1 MADIRPDTIKRGPG
15 QAQTDTEGVG
25 FLESVADTAGKTG
38 DMLAGAARTG
48 GNALID
54 AAEGLMDAHPLARF
68 AGTLV
73 GLESPAMR
81 REDLALERG
90 KFELARERAYF
101 EEHQAMRPMREQQNR
116 LMLQSLYEQQYR
128 ATVDPIA
135 ERISRGVAKQYGQL
149 QMSPKAWNQ
158 WKESQSYKDLV
169 ATQTA
174 FGMLR
179 DNNPAVVRAGTE
191 YARRLGVNISQ
202 RDGKT
207 YFDAPSFG
215 VRGELTQETEK
226 QFIELG
232 EKLAMQD
239 AAAFEKMEQRNKRID
254 GYVMNKTVNNLIAK
268 TGMSHGE
275 AYQISE
281 IVFSQFP
288 PQDRLYY
295 CGLSGARELMQGGL
309 LPEERQEFE
318 MQLDFIRKAYDITVA
333 QDEKGNIFIE
343 GKPAAEWLER
353 QLEVNP
359 VARAVREMEDAQI
372 ARAKLQMEARAART
386 TRAAQ
391 TNSIPAEESAPL
403 TVEERS
409 RMAAMRQGTELAAA
423 NGIPEWGQETAD
435 RFNRGKSEKERI
447 TPEMAWAIL
456 GDAQSIW
463 ENVMLTSNDP
473 DAAYKAAVESFKEDG
488 LGESYIPD
496 FLKRVSEDIGYENA
510 EAEYKSA
517 KEAER
522 KVPPPTRKQQ
532 KIRAAQIEDMRQWRE
547 IQSIGSDPFTPGG
560 GRNMLALASLS
571 APEITPPE
579 AARLQKARDT
589 FAKARSRRENREAE
603 EAQARAVQEKNQ
615 KKREELRRRL
625 MNKKK

>member
-1 MADIRPDTIKRGPG
+1 MDNIKPDTVEHGLSR
-15 QAQTDTEGVG
+15 TTTEGTEGG
-25 FLESVADTAGKTG
+25 FLEPVADTTG
-38 DMLAGAARTG
+38 NTG
-48 GNALID
+48 STFASAVESVMD
-54 AAEGLMDAHPLARF
+54 VSPGLRF
-68 AGTLV
+68 IGTLA

-81 REDLALERG
+81 REKREEQMGNLV
-90 KFELARERAYF
+90 LARAQADF
-101 EEHQAMRPMREQQNR
+101 EDYQNMRPMRNQ
-116 LMLQSLYEQQYR
+116 LAIQSLYEQQYR

-135 ERISRGVAKQYGQL
+135 ERISRGVAKEYGQL

-174 FGMLR
+174 FGMLK

-202 RDGKT
+202 QDGKT
-207 YFDAPSFG
+207 YFDAPTFG
-215 VRGELTQETEK
+215 VRGELTPETEK

-288 PQDRLYY
+288 PKDRLYY

-333 QDEKGNIFIE
+333 QDEKGNLFIE
-343 GKPAAEWLER
+343 GKPAVEWLDR

-372 ARAKLQMEARAART
+372 ARTKLQLEARAART

-391 TNSIPAEESAPL
+391 TNSIPAEEAAPL

-463 ENVMLTSNDP
+463 ENVILTTNDP
-473 DAAYKAAVESFKEDG
+473 DAAYKAVVESFKEDG

-510 EAEYKSA
+510 EAEYKIA

-532 KIRAAQIEDMRQWRE
+532 KVRAAQIEDMRQWRE

-560 GRNMLALASLS
+560 GRNMLALTSLS
-571 APEITPPE
+571 APEMTPPE

-603 EAQARAVQEKNQ
+603 EAQARAAQEKNQ
-615 KKREELRRRL
+615 KKREELRKRL

>member
-174 FGMLR
+174 FGMLK
-179 DNNPAVVRAGTE
+179 DNNPAVVRAGVE

-215 VRGELTQETEK
+215 VRGELTPETEK

-372 ARAKLQMEARAART
+372 ARAKLQMEARAARK
-386 TRAAQ
+386 
-391 TNSIPAEESAPL
+391 NSIPAEAAPL
-403 TVEERS
+403 TVEDQE
-409 RMAAMRQGTELAAA
+409 MASASQFAREVAEA
-423 NGIPEWGQETAD
+423 NGIPDWGKETAD
-435 RFNRGKSEKERI
+435 RFNRGKDEKDQI
-447 TPEMAWAIL
+447 TPEYALEALGLAEMAYENEMAIS
-456 GDAQSIW
+456 D
-463 ENVMLTSNDP
+463 DP
-473 DAAYKAAVESFKEDG
+473 DIAYKAVKRVFKEHE
-488 LGESYIPD
+488 LPESNIPD
-496 FLKRVSEDIGYENA
+496 FFKKAGEDISYERA

-517 KEAER
+517 REAADKLPPRSKED
-522 KVPPPTRKQQ
+522 
-532 KIRAAQIEDMRQWRE
+532 KIQDAKNRMRRE
-547 IQSIGSDPFTPGG
+547 WSDIWGGGSIGIPGG
-560 GRNMLALASLS
+560 PSNFFALHKADATASQ
-571 APEITPPE
+571 EPPE
-579 AARLQKARDT
+579 YKRLENARYHYKNARDR
-589 FAKARSRRENREAE
+589 KKRREAE
-603 EAQARAVQEKNQ
+603 EAQARAAQEKSQ

>member
-1 MADIRPDTIKRGPG
+1 MDNIKPDAVEHGLS
-15 QAQTDTEGVG
+15 QTSTESGSTGNTGNAFASAV
-25 FLESVADTAGKTG
+25 ESVMDVSP
-38 DMLAGAARTG
+38 
-48 GNALID
+48 
-54 AAEGLMDAHPLARF
+54 GLRF
-68 AGTLV
+68 IGTLA

-81 REDLALERG
+81 REKRAEQMG
-90 KFELARERAYF
+90 NIALARAQADF
-101 EEHQAMRPMREQQNR
+101 EDYQNMRPMRNQ
-116 LMLQSLYEQQYR
+116 LAIQSLYEQQYR

-135 ERISRGVAKQYGQL
+135 ERISRGVAKEYGQL

-169 ATQTA
+169 ATQTT

-202 RDGKT
+202 QDGKT
-207 YFDAPSFG
+207 YFDAPTFG
-215 VRGELTQETEK
+215 VRGELTPETEK

-254 GYVMNKTVNNLIAK
+254 GYVMNKTVNSLIAK

-275 AYQISE
+275 AYQLSE

-318 MQLDFIRKAYDITVA
+318 MQLDFIRKAYDITAA

-359 VARAVREMEDAQI
+359 VARAVRETEDAQI
-372 ARAKLQMEARAART
+372 ARTKLQLEARAARAA
-386 TRAAQ
+386 RA
-391 TNSIPAEESAPL
+391 NSIPSGEPAPL
-403 TVEERS
+403 TIEERS
-409 RMAAMRQGTELAAA
+409 RMAAMRQGTELAEA
-423 NGIPEWGQETAD
+423 NGIPDWGQETAD

-463 ENVMLTSNDP
+463 ENVILTTNDP
-473 DAAYKAAVESFKEDG
+473 DAAYKAVVESFKEDG

-571 APEITPPE
+571 APEMTPPE

-603 EAQARAVQEKNQ
+603 EAQTRAVQEKNQ

>member
-1 MADIRPDTIKRGPG
+1 MDNIKPDAVEHGLS
-15 QAQTDTEGVG
+15 QTSTESGSTGNTGNAFASAV
-25 FLESVADTAGKTG
+25 ESVMDVSP
-38 DMLAGAARTG
+38 
-48 GNALID
+48 
-54 AAEGLMDAHPLARF
+54 GLRF
-68 AGTLV
+68 IGTLA

-81 REDLALERG
+81 REKRAEQMG
-90 KFELARERAYF
+90 NIALARAQADF
-101 EEHQAMRPMREQQNR
+101 EDYQNMRPMRNQ
-116 LMLQSLYEQQYR
+116 LAIQSLYEQQYR

-135 ERISRGVAKQYGQL
+135 ERISRGVAKEYGQL

-169 ATQTA
+169 ATQTT

-202 RDGKT
+202 QDGKT
-207 YFDAPSFG
+207 YFDAPTFG
-215 VRGELTQETEK
+215 VRGELTPETEK

-254 GYVMNKTVNNLIAK
+254 GYVMNKTVNSLIAK

-275 AYQISE
+275 AYQLSE

-318 MQLDFIRKAYDITVA
+318 MQLDFIRKAYDITAA

-359 VARAVREMEDAQI
+359 VARAVRETEDAQI
-372 ARAKLQMEARAART
+372 ARTKLQLEARAARAA
-386 TRAAQ
+386 RA
-391 TNSIPAEESAPL
+391 NSIPSGEPAPL
-403 TVEERS
+403 TIEERS
-409 RMAAMRQGTELAAA
+409 RMAAMRQGTELAEA
-423 NGIPEWGQETAD
+423 NGIPDWGQETAD

-463 ENVMLTSNDP
+463 ENVILTTNDP
-473 DAAYKAAVESFKEDG
+473 DAAYKAVVESFKEDG

-517 KEAER
+517 KEAAR

-532 KIRAAQIEDMRQWRE
+532 KIRAAQIEDTRQWRH
-547 IQSIGSDPFTPGG
+547 IAQQSFGFGDPFMPG
-560 GRNMLALASLS
+560 RANNALAIASLS
-571 APEITPPE
+571 APEATPPE
-579 AARLQKARDT
+579 VSRLQKARDT
-589 FAKARSRRENREAE
+589 FAKAKSRRENREAE

>member
-1 MADIRPDTIKRGPG
+1 MDNIKPDAVEHGLS
-15 QAQTDTEGVG
+15 QTSTESGSTGNTGNAFASAV
-25 FLESVADTAGKTG
+25 ESVMDVSP
-38 DMLAGAARTG
+38 
-48 GNALID
+48 
-54 AAEGLMDAHPLARF
+54 GLRF
-68 AGTLV
+68 IGTLA

-81 REDLALERG
+81 REKRAEQMG
-90 KFELARERAYF
+90 NIALARAQADF
-101 EEHQAMRPMREQQNR
+101 EDYQNMRPMRNQ
-116 LMLQSLYEQQYR
+116 LAIQSLYEQQYH

-174 FGMLR
+174 LGMLR

-215 VRGELTQETEK
+215 VRGELTQEMEK

-510 EAEYKSA
+510 ETEYKSA

-522 KVPPPTRKQQ
+522 KVPPSSRKQQ

-571 APEITPPE
+571 APEMTPPE

-603 EAQARAVQEKNQ
+603 EAQARAAQEKNQ

>member
-1 MADIRPDTIKRGPG
+1 MDNIKPDTVEHGLS
-15 QAQTDTEGVG
+15 QTSTESGSTGNTGNAFASAV
-25 FLESVADTAGKTG
+25 ESVMDSSP
-38 DMLAGAARTG
+38 
-48 GNALID
+48 
-54 AAEGLMDAHPLARF
+54 GLRF
-68 AGTLV
+68 IGTLA

-81 REDLALERG
+81 REKRAEQMG
-90 KFELARERAYF
+90 NIALARAQADF
-101 EEHQAMRPMREQQNR
+101 EDYQNMRPMRNQ
-116 LMLQSLYEQQYR
+116 LAIQSLYEQQYR

-169 ATQTA
+169 ATQTT
-174 FGMLR
+174 FGMLK

-215 VRGELTQETEK
+215 VRGELTPETEK

-359 VARAVREMEDAQI
+359 VARAVRETEDAQI
-372 ARAKLQMEARAART
+372 ARTKLQLEARAAR
-386 TRAAQ
+386 A
-391 TNSIPAEESAPL
+391 NSIPSGEPAPL
-403 TVEERS
+403 TIEERS
-409 RMAAMRQGTELAAA
+409 RMVAMRQGTELAEA
-423 NGIPEWGQETAD
+423 NGIPDWGQETAD

-463 ENVMLTSNDP
+463 ENVILTTNDP
-473 DAAYKAAVESFKEDG
+473 DAAYKAVVESFKEDG
-488 LGESYIPD
+488 L
-496 FLKRVSEDIGYENA
+496 LH
-510 EAEYKSA
+510 
-517 KEAER
+517 
-522 KVPPPTRKQQ
+522 
-532 KIRAAQIEDMRQWRE
+532 
-547 IQSIGSDPFTPGG
+547 
-560 GRNMLALASLS
+560 
-571 APEITPPE
+571 
-579 AARLQKARDT
+579 
-589 FAKARSRRENREAE
+589 SRC
-603 EAQARAVQEKNQ
+603 
-615 KKREELRRRL
+615 
-625 MNKKK
+625 

>member
-1 MADIRPDTIKRGPG
+1 MDSSPG
-15 QAQTDTEGVG
+15 
-25 FLESVADTAGKTG
+25 L
-38 DMLAGAARTG
+38 
-48 GNALID
+48 
-54 AAEGLMDAHPLARF
+54 RF
-68 AGTLV
+68 FGTLA

-81 REDLALERG
+81 REKRAEQMGNLM
-90 KFELARERAYF
+90 LARAQADF
-101 EEHQAMRPMREQQNR
+101 EEHQAMRPVREQQNK

-128 ATVDPIA
+128 ATVDSIA
-135 ERISRGVAKQYGQL
+135 EKVSRGVAKEYGQL

-169 ATQTA
+169 SAQTA
-174 FGMLR
+174 FGMLN
-179 DNNPAVVRAGTE
+179 DNNPAVVSAGTE
-191 YARRLGVNISQ
+191 YVRRLGVNISQ
-202 RDGKT
+202 QDGKT
-207 YFDAPSFG
+207 YFDAPAFG
-215 VRGELTQETEK
+215 VRGELTEETQK
-226 QFIELG
+226 QFMELA
-232 EKLAMQD
+232 EKKAMQD
-239 AAAFEKMEQRNKRID
+239 AAAIEKMEQRKKRID
-254 GYVMNKTVNNLIAK
+254 GYVMNKAVNRLCAS
-268 TGMSHGE
+268 TGMAHGD
-275 AYQISE
+275 AFP
-281 IVFSQFP
+281 IVENVIGQFDP
-288 PQDRLYY
+288 KDVTFAAGIL
-295 CGLSGARELMQGGL
+295 GGKDLMQGGL
-309 LPEERQEFE
+309 LPGERQEFE
-318 MQLDFIRKAYDITVA
+318 MQLDFIRKGFDITVA

-343 GKPAAEWLER
+343 GKPAMEWLD
-353 QLEVNP
+353 QQIGNNP
-359 VARAVREMEDAQI
+359 VVKALHEMEAGQI
-372 ARAKLQMEARAART
+372 AAAKTRLEARAARK
-386 TRAAQ
+386 
-391 TNSIPAEESAPL
+391 NSIPAEEAAPL

-473 DAAYKAAVESFKEDG
+473 DAAYKAVVESFKEDG

-510 EAEYKSA
+510 ATEYKSA

-522 KVPPPTRKQQ
+522 KVLPSTRKQQ

-571 APEITPPE
+571 APETTPPE
-579 AARLQKARDT
+579 VDRLRKARDT
-589 FAKARSRRENREAE
+589 FAKAKSRRENREAE
-603 EAQARAVQEKNQ
+603 EAQARAAQEKNQ

>member
-174 FGMLR
+174 FGMLK
-179 DNNPAVVRAGTE
+179 DNNPAVVRAGVE

-215 VRGELTQETEK
+215 VRGELTPETEK

-318 MQLDFIRKAYDITVA
+318 MQLDFIRKKYDITVA
-333 QDEKGNIFIE
+333 QDEKGNLFIE
-343 GKPAAEWLER
+343 GKPAVEWLDR

-372 ARAKLQMEARAART
+372 ARTKLQLEARAART

-391 TNSIPAEESAPL
+391 TNSIPAEAAPL
-403 TVEERS
+403 TVEEREQQVE
-409 RMAAMRQGTELAAA
+409 AQAGNELAEA
-423 NGIPEWGQETAD
+423 NGMADWGQTTAD
-435 RFNRGKSEKERI
+435 RFNRGKAEKDQI
-447 TPEMAWAIL
+447 APEQASAIL
-456 GDAQSIW
+456 GRAYAGW
-463 ENVMLTSNDP
+463 ENAMLTTNDP
-473 DAAYKAAVESFKEDG
+473 DAAYKAVVKTFQGFG

-496 FLKRVSEDIGYENA
+496 FFKKAGEDISYERA

-532 KIRAAQIEDMRQWRE
+532 KIRAAQIEDTRQWRE
-547 IQSIGSDPFTPGG
+547 IQSIGADPFTPGG
-560 GRNMLALASLS
+560 GRNMLALANLS
-571 APEITPPE
+571 APAATPPE
-579 AARLQKARDT
+579 VSRLQKARDT
-589 FAKARSRRENREAE
+589 FAKAKSRRENREAE
-603 EAQARAVQEKNQ
+603 EAQARAAQEKNR

-625 MNKKK
+625 MNKK

>member
-1 MADIRPDTIKRGPG
+1 MFDG
-15 QAQTDTEGVG
+15 
-25 FLESVADTAGKTG
+25 
-38 DMLAGAARTG
+38 
-48 GNALID
+48 
-54 AAEGLMDAHPLARF
+54 
-68 AGTLV
+68 
-73 GLESPAMR
+73 
-81 REDLALERG
+81 EDLALERG

-116 LMLQSLYEQQYR
+116 LMLQSLCEQQYR

-174 FGMLR
+174 FGMLK
-179 DNNPAVVRAGTE
+179 DNNPAVVRAGVE

-215 VRGELTQETEK
+215 VRGELTPETEK

-333 QDEKGNIFIE
+333 QDEKGNLFIE
-343 GKPAAEWLER
+343 GKPAVEWLDR

-372 ARAKLQMEARAART
+372 ARTKLQLEARAART

-391 TNSIPAEESAPL
+391 TNSIPAEAAPL
-403 TVEERS
+403 TVEDQE
-409 RMAAMRQGTELAAA
+409 MASASQFAREVAEA
-423 NGIPEWGQETAD
+423 NGIPDWGKETAD
-435 RFNRGKSEKERI
+435 RFNRGKDEKDQI
-447 TPEMAWAIL
+447 TPEYALEVLGLAEMAYENEMAIS
-456 GDAQSIW
+456 D
-463 ENVMLTSNDP
+463 DP
-473 DAAYKAAVESFKEDG
+473 DIAYKAVKRVFKEHE
-488 LGESYIPD
+488 LPESNIPD
-496 FLKRVSEDIGYENA
+496 FFKKAGEDISYERA

-517 KEAER
+517 REAADKLPPRSKED
-522 KVPPPTRKQQ
+522 
-532 KIRAAQIEDMRQWRE
+532 KIQDAKNRMRRE
-547 IQSIGSDPFTPGG
+547 WSDIWGGGSIGIPGG
-560 GRNMLALASLS
+560 PSNFFALHKADATASQ
-571 APEITPPE
+571 EPPE
-579 AARLQKARDT
+579 YKRLENARYHYKNARDR
-589 FAKARSRRENREAE
+589 KKRREAE
-603 EAQARAVQEKNQ
+603 EAQARAAQEKSQ

>member
-1 MADIRPDTIKRGPG
+1 MDNIKPDTVEHGLS
-15 QAQTDTEGVG
+15 QTSTESG
-25 FLESVADTAGKTG
+25 STG
-38 DMLAGAARTG
+38 NT
-48 GNALID
+48 GNAFASAVESIMD
-54 AAEGLMDAHPLARF
+54 SSPGLRF
-68 AGTLV
+68 IGTLA

-81 REDLALERG
+81 REKRAEQMGNLAL
-90 KFELARERAYF
+90 ARA
-101 EEHQAMRPMREQQNR
+101 QAEYEDYQNMRPMRNQ
-116 LMLQSLYEQQYR
+116 LAIQSLYEQQYR

-135 ERISRGVAKQYGQL
+135 ERISRGVAKEYGQL

-174 FGMLR
+174 FGMLK

-207 YFDAPSFG
+207 YFDAPAFG
-215 VRGELTQETEK
+215 VRGELTPETEK

-239 AAAFEKMEQRNKRID
+239 AAAIEKMEQRKKRID
-254 GYVMNKTVNNLIAK
+254 GYVMNKAVNRLIAK
-268 TGMSHGE
+268 TGMAYGE
-275 AYQISE
+275 AYQRAE
-281 IVFSQFP
+281 GVFSQFDP
-288 PQDRLYY
+288 KDMSFAAGIL
-295 CGLSGARELMQGGL
+295 GGKDLMQGGL

-318 MQLDFIRKAYDITVA
+318 MQLDFIRKGFDITVA

-343 GKPAAEWLER
+343 GKPAMEWFDQQIEN
-353 QLEVNP
+353 NP
-359 VARAVREMEDAQI
+359 VVKALREMEDEQVA
-372 ARAKLQMEARAART
+372 AAKLRMEARAARK
-386 TRAAQ
+386 
-391 TNSIPAEESAPL
+391 NGIPAEAAPP

-423 NGIPEWGQETAD
+423 NGIPDWGQETAD

-463 ENVMLTSNDP
+463 ENVILTTNDP
-473 DAAYKAAVESFKEDG
+473 DAAYKAVVESFKEDG

>member
-1 MADIRPDTIKRGPG
+1 MDNIKPDTVEHGLSR
-15 QAQTDTEGVG
+15 TTTEGTEGG
-25 FLESVADTAGKTG
+25 FLEPVADTTG
-38 DMLAGAARTG
+38 NTG
-48 GNALID
+48 STFASAVESVMD
-54 AAEGLMDAHPLARF
+54 VSPGLRF
-68 AGTLV
+68 IGTLA

-81 REDLALERG
+81 REKREEQMGNLV
-90 KFELARERAYF
+90 LARAQADF
-101 EEHQAMRPMREQQNR
+101 EDYQNMRPMRNQ
-116 LMLQSLYEQQYR
+116 LAIQSLYEQQYR

-135 ERISRGVAKQYGQL
+135 ERISRGVAKEYGQL

-174 FGMLR
+174 FGMLK
-179 DNNPAVVRAGTE
+179 DNNPTVVRAGTE

-207 YFDAPSFG
+207 YFDAPAFG
-215 VRGELTQETEK
+215 VRGELTPETEK

-239 AAAFEKMEQRNKRID
+239 AAAIEKMEQRKKRID
-254 GYVMNKTVNNLIAK
+254 GYVMNKAVNRLIAK
-268 TGMSHGE
+268 TGMAYGE
-275 AYQISE
+275 AYQRAE
-281 IVFSQFP
+281 GVFSQFDP
-288 PQDRLYY
+288 KDMSFAAGIL
-295 CGLSGARELMQGGL
+295 GGKDLMQGGL

-318 MQLDFIRKAYDITVA
+318 MQLDFIRKGFDITVA

-343 GKPAAEWLER
+343 GKPAMEWFDQQIEN
-353 QLEVNP
+353 NP
-359 VARAVREMEDAQI
+359 VVKALREMEDEQVA
-372 ARAKLQMEARAART
+372 AAKLRMEARAARK
-386 TRAAQ
+386 
-391 TNSIPAEESAPL
+391 NGIPAEAAPP

-423 NGIPEWGQETAD
+423 NGIPDWGQGTAD

-463 ENVMLTSNDP
+463 ENVILTTNDP
-473 DAAYKAAVESFKEDG
+473 DAAYKAVVESFKEDG

-510 EAEYKSA
+510 EAEYKIA

-532 KIRAAQIEDMRQWRE
+532 KVRAAQIEDMRQWRE

-571 APEITPPE
+571 APEMTPPE

-603 EAQARAVQEKNQ
+603 EAQARAAQEKNR

>member
-1 MADIRPDTIKRGPG
+1 MDNIKPDAVEHGLS
-15 QAQTDTEGVG
+15 QTSTESGSTGNTGNAFASAV
-25 FLESVADTAGKTG
+25 ESVMDVSP
-38 DMLAGAARTG
+38 
-48 GNALID
+48 
-54 AAEGLMDAHPLARF
+54 GLRF
-68 AGTLV
+68 IGTLA

-81 REDLALERG
+81 REKRAEQMG
-90 KFELARERAYF
+90 NIALARAQADF
-101 EEHQAMRPMREQQNR
+101 EDYQNMRPMRNQ
-116 LMLQSLYEQQYR
+116 LAIQSLYEQQYH

-215 VRGELTQETEK
+215 VRGELTPETEK

-254 GYVMNKTVNNLIAK
+254 GYVMNKTVNNFIAK

-281 IVFSQFP
+281 SVFSQFP

-359 VARAVREMEDAQI
+359 VARAVRETEDAQI
-372 ARAKLQMEARAART
+372 ARTKLQLEARAARAA
-386 TRAAQ
+386 RA
-391 TNSIPAEESAPL
+391 NSIPSGEPAPL
-403 TVEERS
+403 TIEERS

-510 EAEYKSA
+510 ETEYKSA

-522 KVPPPTRKQQ
+522 KVPPTTRKQQ

-571 APEITPPE
+571 APEMTPPE

-603 EAQARAVQEKNQ
+603 EAQTRAVQEKNQ

>member
-1 MADIRPDTIKRGPG
+1 MDNIKPDAVEHGLS
-15 QAQTDTEGVG
+15 QTSTESGSTGNTGNAFASAV
-25 FLESVADTAGKTG
+25 ESVMDVSP
-38 DMLAGAARTG
+38 
-48 GNALID
+48 
-54 AAEGLMDAHPLARF
+54 GLRF
-68 AGTLV
+68 IGTLA

-81 REDLALERG
+81 REKRAEQMG
-90 KFELARERAYF
+90 NIALARAQADF
-101 EEHQAMRPMREQQNR
+101 EDYQNMRPMRNQ
-116 LMLQSLYEQQYR
+116 LAIQSLYEQQYR

-135 ERISRGVAKQYGQL
+135 ERISRGVAKEYGQL

-174 FGMLR
+174 FGMLK

-202 RDGKT
+202 QDGKT
-207 YFDAPSFG
+207 YFDAPTFG
-215 VRGELTQETEK
+215 VRGELTPETEK

-239 AAAFEKMEQRNKRID
+239 AAAIEKMEQRKKRID
-254 GYVMNKTVNNLIAK
+254 GYVMNKAVNRLIAK
-268 TGMSHGE
+268 TGMAYGE
-275 AYQISE
+275 AYQRAE
-281 IVFSQFP
+281 GVFSQFP

-372 ARAKLQMEARAART
+372 ARAKLQMEARAARK
-386 TRAAQ
+386 
-391 TNSIPAEESAPL
+391 NSIPAEAAPL
-403 TVEERS
+403 TVEDQE
-409 RMAAMRQGTELAAA
+409 MASASQFAREVAEA
-423 NGIPEWGQETAD
+423 NGIPDWGKETAD
-435 RFNRGKSEKERI
+435 RFNRGKDEKDQI
-447 TPEMAWAIL
+447 TPEYALEALGLAEMAYENEMAIS
-456 GDAQSIW
+456 D
-463 ENVMLTSNDP
+463 DP
-473 DAAYKAAVESFKEDG
+473 DIAYKAVKRVFKEHE
-488 LGESYIPD
+488 LPESNIPD
-496 FLKRVSEDIGYENA
+496 FFKKAGEDISYERA

-517 KEAER
+517 REAADKLPPRSKED
-522 KVPPPTRKQQ
+522 
-532 KIRAAQIEDMRQWRE
+532 KIQDAKNRMRRE
-547 IQSIGSDPFTPGG
+547 WSDIWGGGSIGIPGG
-560 GRNMLALASLS
+560 PSNFFALHKADATASQ
-571 APEITPPE
+571 EPPE
-579 AARLQKARDT
+579 YKRLENARYHYKNARDR
-589 FAKARSRRENREAE
+589 KKRREAE
-603 EAQARAVQEKNQ
+603 EAQARAAQEKSQ

>member
-215 VRGELTQETEK
+215 VRGELTPETEK

-239 AAAFEKMEQRNKRID
+239 AAAIEKMEQRKKRID
-254 GYVMNKTVNNLIAK
+254 GYVMNKAVNRLIAK
-268 TGMSHGE
+268 TGMAYGE
-275 AYQISE
+275 AYQRAE
-281 IVFSQFP
+281 GVFSQFDP
-288 PQDRLYY
+288 KDMSFAAGIL
-295 CGLSGARELMQGGL
+295 GGKDLMQGGL

-318 MQLDFIRKAYDITVA
+318 MQLDFIRKGFDITVA

-343 GKPAAEWLER
+343 GKPAMEWFDQQIEN
-353 QLEVNP
+353 NP
-359 VARAVREMEDAQI
+359 VVKALREMEDEQVA
-372 ARAKLQMEARAART
+372 AAKLRMEARAARK
-386 TRAAQ
+386 
-391 TNSIPAEESAPL
+391 NSIPAEEAPL
-403 TVEERS
+403 AVEEREQQ
-409 RMAAMRQGTELAAA
+409 AQAQAGKELAEA
-423 NGIPEWGQETAD
+423 NGMADWGQTTAD
-435 RFNRGKSEKERI
+435 RFNRGKAEKDQI
-447 TPEMAWAIL
+447 APEQASAIL
-456 GDAQSIW
+456 GRAYAGW
-463 ENVMLTSNDP
+463 ENIMLTTDDP
-473 DAAYKAAVESFKEDG
+473 DAAYKAVVKVFKGFG

-496 FLKRVSEDIGYENA
+496 FFKKAGEDISYERA

-517 KEAER
+517 KEAAR

-532 KIRAAQIEDMRQWRE
+532 KIRAAQIEDTRQWRH
-547 IQSIGSDPFTPGG
+547 IAQQSFGFGDPFMPG
-560 GRNMLALASLS
+560 RANNALAIASLS
-571 APEITPPE
+571 APEATPPE
-579 AARLQKARDT
+579 VSRLQKARDT
-589 FAKARSRRENREAE
+589 FAKAKSRRENREAK
-603 EAQARAVQEKNQ
+603 EAQARAAQEKNR
-615 KKREELRRRL
+615 KKREELRNRL

>member
-1 MADIRPDTIKRGPG
+1 MDNIKPDAVEHGLS
-15 QAQTDTEGVG
+15 QTSTESGSTGNTGNAFASAV
-25 FLESVADTAGKTG
+25 ESVMDVSP
-38 DMLAGAARTG
+38 
-48 GNALID
+48 
-54 AAEGLMDAHPLARF
+54 GLRF
-68 AGTLV
+68 IGTLA

-81 REDLALERG
+81 REKRAEQMG
-90 KFELARERAYF
+90 NIALARAQADF
-101 EEHQAMRPMREQQNR
+101 EDYQNMRPMRNQ
-116 LMLQSLYEQQYR
+116 LAIQSLYEQQYR

-158 WKESQSYKDLV
+158 WKESQSYKNLV

-174 FGMLR
+174 LGMLK

-215 VRGELTQETEK
+215 VRGELTPETEK

-333 QDEKGNIFIE
+333 QDEKGNLFIE
-343 GKPAAEWLER
+343 GKPAVEWLDR

-372 ARAKLQMEARAART
+372 ARTKLQLEARAART

-391 TNSIPAEESAPL
+391 TNSIPAEAAPL
-403 TVEERS
+403 AVEEHE
-409 RMAAMRQGTELAAA
+409 MASASQLARKVAEA
-423 NGIPEWGQETAD
+423 NGIPDWGQETAD
-435 RFNRGKSEKERI
+435 RFNRGKDEKDQI
-447 TPEMAWAIL
+447 TPEYALEVLGLAEMAYENEMAIS
-456 GDAQSIW
+456 D
-463 ENVMLTSNDP
+463 DP
-473 DAAYKAAVESFKEDG
+473 DIAYKAVKRVFKEHE
-488 LGESYIPD
+488 LPESNIPD
-496 FLKRVSEDIGYENA
+496 FFKKAGEDISYERA

-517 KEAER
+517 REAADKLPPRSKED
-522 KVPPPTRKQQ
+522 
-532 KIRAAQIEDMRQWRE
+532 KIQDAKNRMRRE
-547 IQSIGSDPFTPGG
+547 WSDIWGGGSIGIPGG
-560 GRNMLALASLS
+560 PSNFFALHKADATASQ
-571 APEITPPE
+571 EPPE
-579 AARLQKARDT
+579 YKRLENARYHYKNARDR
-589 FAKARSRRENREAE
+589 KKRREAE
-603 EAQARAVQEKNQ
+603 EAQARAAQEKSQ

>member
-174 FGMLR
+174 FGMLK
-179 DNNPAVVRAGTE
+179 DNNPAVVRAGVE

-215 VRGELTQETEK
+215 VRGELTPETEK

-333 QDEKGNIFIE
+333 QDEKGNLFIE
-343 GKPAAEWLER
+343 GKPAVEWLDR

-372 ARAKLQMEARAART
+372 ARTKLQLEARAART

-391 TNSIPAEESAPL
+391 TNSIPAEAAPL
-403 TVEERS
+403 TVEDQE
-409 RMAAMRQGTELAAA
+409 MASASQFAREVAEA
-423 NGIPEWGQETAD
+423 NGIPDWGKETAD
-435 RFNRGKSEKERI
+435 RFNRGKDEKDQI
-447 TPEMAWAIL
+447 TPEYALEVLGLAEMAYENEMAIS
-456 GDAQSIW
+456 D
-463 ENVMLTSNDP
+463 DP
-473 DAAYKAAVESFKEDG
+473 DIAYKAVKRVFKEHE
-488 LGESYIPD
+488 LPESNIPD
-496 FLKRVSEDIGYENA
+496 FFKKAGEDISYERA

-517 KEAER
+517 REAADKLPPRSKED
-522 KVPPPTRKQQ
+522 
-532 KIRAAQIEDMRQWRE
+532 KIQDAKNRMRRE
-547 IQSIGSDPFTPGG
+547 WSDIWGGGSIGIPGG
-560 GRNMLALASLS
+560 PSNFFALHKADATASQ
-571 APEITPPE
+571 EPPE
-579 AARLQKARDT
+579 YKRLENARYHYKNARDR
-589 FAKARSRRENREAE
+589 KKRREAE
-603 EAQARAVQEKNQ
+603 EAQARAAQEKSQ